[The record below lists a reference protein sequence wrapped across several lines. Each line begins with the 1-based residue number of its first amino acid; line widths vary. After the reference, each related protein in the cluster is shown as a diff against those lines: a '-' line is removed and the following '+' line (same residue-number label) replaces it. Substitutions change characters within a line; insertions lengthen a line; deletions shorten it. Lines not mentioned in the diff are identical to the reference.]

1 MYRAGLQTDEDLMV
15 KDFLF
20 ILFMFRADLCEAV
33 GRKDRDMLIQ

>member
-1 MYRAGLQTDEDLMV
+1 MHRAGLQADEDLTV

-20 ILFMFRADLCEAV
+20 ILFMLRGDLCEAV